1 MDTTATANI
10 LKSVNLKL
18 NKTSSRVNEL
28 NLTELILE
36 IGTK

>member
-1 MDTTATANI
+1 MDTTITSNI